1 MAWCEV
7 FVDRGSELHREE
19 RRGRGLLLPQIDLR
33 VVNLVLG
40 YYTPNQKKL
49 TRGSSL
55 LQFLHFMKFAQRV
68 SQRRHGQIA
77 PPAKRIRVYLAAPP
91 TLTQL
96 YDQHD
101 TPVSPLRL
109 PDGAELSIQQSSQP
123 SLRTHSTPLPGTS
136 PAGMLSR
143 YTFPG
148 RRMSPA
154 GAPRTA
160 VGWKNTA
167 TVSAHPGLSV
177 CLPFFSPPCGPAPAY
192 QPSSTFSRM
201 LSQCSV
207 APRCAHPPLTLPR
220 QSTLRRFASSC
231 SCTCA
236 T

>member
-1 MAWCEV
+1 V
-7 FVDRGSELHREE
+7 
-19 RRGRGLLLPQIDLR
+19 
-33 VVNLVLG
+33 

-55 LQFLHFMKFAQRV
+55 LQFLHFMKFVQRV
-68 SQRRHGQIA
+68 SQRRHGPLVLLIVTA
-77 PPAKRIRVYLAAPP
+77 MSTLLWCRADRATRKTNSRVSGCPP

-101 TPVSPLRL
+101 IPVSPLRL

-123 SLRTHSTPLPGTS
+123 SLRTHSTPLPRTS

-143 YTFPG
+143 YTLPG

-167 TVSAHPGLSV
+167 TVSAHPRLSV
-177 CLPFFSPPCGPAPAY
+177 SLPFFSPPCGPAPAY

-201 LSQCSV
+201 LSRCSV
-207 APRCAHPPLTLPR
+207 GRRCAHPPLTLPR
-220 QSTLRRFASSC
+220 QSTLRRFASPC